1 MQRTGPIL
9 SISLWVMRSVPPYD
23 EERVI
28 GEYLIRECSDELD
41 DKLKYKAFEYAIYGI
56 LETIDI
62 DDISSAETA

>member
-1 MQRTGPIL
+1 
-9 SISLWVMRSVPPYD
+9 MRSVPPYD